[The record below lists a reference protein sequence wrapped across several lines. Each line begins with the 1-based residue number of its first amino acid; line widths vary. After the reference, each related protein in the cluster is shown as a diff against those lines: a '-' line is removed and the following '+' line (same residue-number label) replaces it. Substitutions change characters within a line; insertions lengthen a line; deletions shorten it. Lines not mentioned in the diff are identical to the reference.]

1 MLALMYTDWTV
12 VRRTFLRYLLVT
24 LIIMTPIVAMSNDEG
39 ELSAGVAVAAMS
51 VMMITIYLA
60 LGLFGVDEAND
71 WERFRLTLPTSARQV
86 VRSRYALAAL
96 VTAGTAVVGMVLA
109 VIAQWV
115 ILAAHG
121 SITAPRGVVTIGL
134 TALGAGIVALAFL
147 SLEMPIVFRLGISK
161 ARMAFT
167 IPFLLCMLLTI
178 GPVRD
183 AIMPILDSV
192 EALANSLGTP
202 APLFA
207 GAVAV
212 VALLYLASMRLSE
225 GIYAARD
232 F

>member
-12 VRRTFLRYLLVT
+12 VRRTFLRYLFVT

-96 VTAGTAVVGMVLA
+96 VTAGTAVVGTVLA
-109 VIAQWV
+109 VIAQWA
-115 ILAAHG
+115 ILAVHG
-121 SITAPRGVVTIGL
+121 SIAAPRGVVTIGL

-207 GAVAV
+207 GAAAV

>member
-24 LIIMTPIVAMSNDEG
+24 LIVMTPIVAMSNDEG

-60 LGLFGVDEAND
+60 LGLFGVDEANE
-71 WERFRLTLPTSARQV
+71 WEQFRLTLPTSARQV

-96 VTAGTAVVGMVLA
+96 VTAGTAVVGTVLA
-109 VIAQWV
+109 VIAQWA

-121 SITAPRGVVTIGL
+121 SIAAPRGVVTIGL

-147 SLEMPIVFRLGISK
+147 SIEMPIVFRLGISK

-167 IPFLLCMLLTI
+167 LPFLLCMLLTI

-183 AIMPILDSV
+183 AIMPILDGI

-207 GAVAV
+207 GAAAV